1 MSNDDERDVEA
12 RRRLPRSRR
21 RSGPAHAEASARKR
35 SRDFVA
41 QRRIC
46 YPHAHG
52 STFSDQTDGVPFDFD
67 DPTAQ
72 RNLNDK
78 GKALARSFGDA
89 LREIGVPVGKVFTS
103 KFNRAYE
110 TATLAGFKPI
120 ERTDDLTLT
129 YGPNGLVMP
138 LDENNRRAE
147 ALRKMLTIAPTSGT
161 NTILITHQPNIVDA
175 LGKDWSDVREG
186 EALVFRP
193 EKGTFTLVARI
204 PIEEWPQLVS
214 GK

>member
-1 MSNDDERDVEA
+1 MMVSVM
-12 RRRLPRSRR
+12 SRR
-21 RSGPAHAEASARKR
+21 VAVFIALGVAAGLLTQKPAPANDLVTSLRSGG
-35 SRDFVA
+35 FVILM
-41 QRRIC
+41 R
-46 YPHAHG
+46 HG
-52 STFSDQTDGVPFDFD
+52 STFSDQTDRVPFDFD

-129 YGPNGLVMP
+129 YGPNGLVMSP
-138 LDENNRRAE
+138 DENNRRVE
-147 ALRKMLTIAPTSGT
+147 ALRKLLTIAPTPGT

>member
-1 MSNDDERDVEA
+1 MKMSVM
-12 RRRLPRSRR
+12 SRR
-21 RSGPAHAEASARKR
+21 VAVFFAFAVAAVLLTQKPVPANDLVTSLRTGGFGILMR
-35 SRDFVA
+35 
-41 QRRIC
+41 
-46 YPHAHG
+46 HG
-52 STFSDQTDGVPFDFD
+52 STFSDQTDRVPFDFD
-67 DPTAQ
+67 DIAAQ

-89 LREIGVPVGKVFTS
+89 LREIAVPVGKVFTS
-103 KFNRAYE
+103 KFNHAYE
-110 TATLAGFKPI
+110 TATLAGFKAI

-129 YGPNGLVMP
+129 YGPNGLVISP
-138 LDENNRRAE
+138 DENNRRAE
-147 ALRKMLTIAPTSGT
+147 ALRKMLTIAPTRGT

-193 EKGTFTLVARI
+193 EEGTFTLVARI
-204 PIEEWPQLVS
+204 PTEEWPQLVS